1 MATDAPLPA
10 PARRRLLAL
19 LGALPLARGA
29 GAQTRTAAGTLRL
42 IVPAPAGGSSDRI
55 ARIVAEALAG
65 ILETTVDVDNVP
77 GNAGVTGTNAIAG
90 GATDGSL
97 LGIVSNSTIVGGRL
111 LSRSARFNPGED
123 FEWLAILGTYP
134 NAMVV
139 SARSGQ
145 RTLAGWLAEARR
157 APAPLTY
164 GSFGTGSAGHL
175 AGAYLRY
182 EKDAR
187 LVHRTL
193 HTLNDGYAQLA
204 DGTLDVLFDGVP
216 NALAE
221 APRSG
226 NPIVAVTS
234 ERRVEAL
241 PDVPAFGELW
251 RESFVVW
258 LALVAPKRLDP
269 NAYLRLAPAVGVL
282 LSEPRHAAEMRAA
295 GLAFTGMSGRGTTAF
310 VDREFLRIAKLIAR
324 LNDEGVRD

>member
-1 MATDAPLPA
+1 MPA
-10 PARRRLLAL
+10 LARRRLLAL
-19 LGALPLARGA
+19 LAAPALPRIA
-29 GAQTRTAAGTLRL
+29 GAQERVAASPIRL

-55 ARIVAEALAG
+55 ARIIADALAG
-65 ILETTVDVDNVP
+65 ILEVPVDVDNIP

-97 LGIVSNSTIVGGRL
+97 LGVVANTAIVGGRL

-123 FEWLAILGTYP
+123 FEWLAILGSYP

-145 RTLAGWLAEARR
+145 RTLDGWLAEARR
-157 APAPLTY
+157 AGAPLTY

-175 AGAYLRY
+175 AGAYLRF
-182 EKDAR
+182 EKGAR
-187 LVHRTL
+187 LAHRTL
-193 HTLNDGYAQLA
+193 TAPADGYAQLA
-204 DGTLDVLFDGVP
+204 DGSLDVLFDGVP
-216 NALAE
+216 NALVE

-234 ERRVEAL
+234 ERRVDSL
-241 PDVPAFGELW
+241 PGVPAFGELW
-251 RESFVVW
+251 QESFVVW
-258 LALVAPKRLDP
+258 LGLVAPKGLAAA
-269 NAYLRLAPAVGVL
+269 AYLRLAPAIGVL

-295 GLAFTGMSGRGTTAF
+295 GLTYMGLSGRGTTAF
-310 VDREFLRIAKLIAR
+310 VDREFLRIARLIAR

>member
-1 MATDAPLPA
+1 MPA
-10 PARRRLLAL
+10 LSRRRLLAL
-19 LGALPLARGA
+19 LAAPALPRIA
-29 GAQTRTAAGTLRL
+29 GAQERVAVPPVRL

-55 ARIVAEALAG
+55 ARIIADALAG
-65 ILETTVDVDNVP
+65 ILEVPVDVDNIP

-97 LGIVSNSTIVGGRL
+97 LGIVANSAIVGGRL

-123 FEWLAILGTYP
+123 FEWLAIVGSYP

-145 RTLAGWLAEARR
+145 RTLDGWLAEARR
-157 APAPLTY
+157 ADAPLTY

-175 AGAYLRY
+175 AGAYLRF
-182 EKDAR
+182 EKGAR
-187 LVHRTL
+187 LAHRTL
-193 HTLNDGYAQLA
+193 TAPADGYAQLA
-204 DGTLDVLFDGVP
+204 DGSLDVLFDGVP
-216 NALAE
+216 SALVE

-241 PDVPAFGELW
+241 PGVPAFGELW
-251 RESFVVW
+251 QESFVVW
-258 LALVAPKRLDP
+258 LGLVAPKGLAAA
-269 NAYLRLAPAVGVL
+269 AYLRLAPAIGVL

-295 GLAFTGMSGRGTTAF
+295 GLTYMGLSGRGTTAF